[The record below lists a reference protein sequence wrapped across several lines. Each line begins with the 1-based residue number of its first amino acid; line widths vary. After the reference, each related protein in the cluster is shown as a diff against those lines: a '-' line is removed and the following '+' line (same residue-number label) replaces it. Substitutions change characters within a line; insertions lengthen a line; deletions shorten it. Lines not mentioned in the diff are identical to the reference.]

1 MGNIKKAAG
10 LAGKLA
16 RKGLDKADETRNQR
30 NEAAAAAA
38 RQREADFVANLELHD
53 FNQEVV
59 GESHYQEALTKI
71 VGKQKDGEGSYWRG
85 SAVIRHD
92 QGNKHDKW
100 AIVVAIDGN
109 RVGYLPSDPAN
120 KALIDTMSGQ
130 ARRLPARINGGFSLD
145 EGGTA
150 YFGVRLVLDD

>member
-1 MGNIKKAAG
+1 MKKAAG

-16 RKGLDKADETRNQR
+16 RKGLDKVDEARTERSD
-30 NEAAAAAA
+30 AAAA
-38 RQREADFVANLELHD
+38 QQSEADFVANIELFD

-59 GESHYQEALTKI
+59 GESHYQKALTKI

-92 QGNKHDKW
+92 SKNRHDKW
-100 AIVVAIDGN
+100 AIEVAIDGN
-109 RVGYLPSDPAN
+109 RVGYLPSDPSN
-120 KALIDTMSGQ
+120 KDLIEDLAGQ
-130 ARRLPARINGGFSLD
+130 ARRLPARINGGYRLD

-150 YFGVRLVLDD
+150 YFGVRLVLED